1 MSLSEIWEMMK
12 DREAWRA
19 AVHGVAKSRTR
30 LNNNNE
36 KLGPENSKCG
46 NPEEAEVWGLGK
58 ADRSDGE
65 RALVWGYQGNWI
77 GHFVLQ
83 IKIKF
88 VCSLYP
94 DSDESLELKKH
105 SSSMDEL

>member
-1 MSLSEIWEMMK
+1 MSLSEIWEMKK

-36 KLGPENSKCG
+36 KPGPENSKCG
-46 NPEEAEVWGLGK
+46 NPEEAEVWELGK

-83 IKIKF
+83 IR
-88 VCSLYP
+88 
-94 DSDESLELKKH
+94 
-105 SSSMDEL
+105 